1 MKQLIMLK
9 CEMTNNFFE
18 KDEEGSNQA
27 EDINKAVRSFLET
40 CVLLVSVE
48 VLYSDPL
55 VVGLFEK
62 NAGGL
67 VGRWPK
73 VSVLTTPTFT
83 TIPHFVN
90 CMDGEI
96 RKHKAGKFNGY

>member
-1 MKQLIMLK
+1 MLK
-9 CEMTNNFFE
+9 CEMTNNFYE
-18 KDEEGSNQA
+18 KNEEGSNEA
-27 EDINKAVRSFLET
+27 EDMNGVVRSFLET
-40 CVLLVSVE
+40 CVLLLSVE

-55 VVGLFEK
+55 VVNLFEK
-62 NAGGL
+62 TAGGL

-73 VSVLTTPTFT
+73 VCVLTTPTFT

-96 RKHKAGKFNGY
+96 KKQKAGKFNGY